1 MKKNLQIL
9 TTILLFT
16 ASIQA
21 QENPFRLG
29 VKVGIP
35 IVYGFNVEYVSSLLD
50 GRLAPTIDYTSIDF
64 DFEDTESSYSYFEFG
79 ANYYLKQQGKGLYSH
94 LSVGLIGFEA
104 TYTDPELGIGSGEL
118 DISLINMKLGAKVG
132 NRIYLRPEIGY
143 AVSMVG
149 SVIEVQYL
157 EPTTGSLIVQ
167 EEELP
172 SSIMGGFVFNVGL
185 GLSF

>member
-35 IVYGFNVEYVSSLLD
+35 IVYGFNVEYVSSFLD
-50 GRLAPTIDYTSIDF
+50 GRLATTIDYTSIDF

-79 ANYYLKQQGKGLYSH
+79 ANYYLKQQG
-94 LSVGLIGFEA
+94 
-104 TYTDPELGIGSGEL
+104 
-118 DISLINMKLGAKVG
+118 
-132 NRIYLRPEIGY
+132 
-143 AVSMVG
+143 
-149 SVIEVQYL
+149 
-157 EPTTGSLIVQ
+157 
-167 EEELP
+167 
-172 SSIMGGFVFNVGL
+172 
-185 GLSF
+185 